1 MKNLKYNS
9 LLSTYSS
16 LNVTYLLIITL
27 TLCIL
32 WLIGGV
38 FFNFWVL
45 AHLYQRD
52 DGKAREDA
60 DDRVHVVDT
69 HPHLDLSPLGLNKA
83 PLGCKLDWG
92 SCQLWWHISRKL
104 PVPQVTVIN
113 SKFTSMWSLSQ
124 CTILCLCLS
133 LTHIA
138 CFLLCLCLCL
148 SLSHTHTACF
158 INKHTRA

>member
-113 SKFTSMWSLSQ
+113 SKFTV
-124 CTILCLCLS
+124 CGLS
-133 LTHIA
+133 LNA
-138 CFLLCLCLCL
+138 LFPPPL
-148 SLSHTHTACF
+148 SLSHTQHAFFSVSVSVSLCLTHTQHAL
-158 INKHTRA
+158 